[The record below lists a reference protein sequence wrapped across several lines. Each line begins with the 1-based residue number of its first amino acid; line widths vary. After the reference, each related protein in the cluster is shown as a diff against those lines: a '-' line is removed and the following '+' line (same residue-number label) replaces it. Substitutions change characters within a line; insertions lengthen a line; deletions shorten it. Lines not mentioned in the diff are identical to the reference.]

1 MNKKVTWATAI
12 ISILINSNIVSAETL
27 INKNKVQNTTINKDF
42 LASLPAVSCN
52 TNLTVGEEYACIVSG
67 ASQGARYSLKNAP
80 IGMAIQYR
88 SGHLH
93 WTPASNQSGTQTAT
107 IVRMINGTSHET
119 ELTFAVQAGTT
130 TSQNSIFIAPNGN
143 DKNSGTSVDQP
154 LLSLHKAAS
163 LAQAGDTIY
172 LRGGTYTNAGFGN
185 SFIGRRNNLARITNS
200 GKANNPITIRSH
212 GNEYVKLK
220 SDVNGI
226 VFKGASYWKI
236 QGLELQGS
244 AQQIDP
250 DRTLELWWNDTDA
263 SNEITGRGIAIN
275 TSYHIEIEDC
285 IVRDFPGAGVSNNG
299 GANIILK
306 DSVAYNNAW
315 WSFAGTHGFANSK
328 PATVDQN
335 NPTDFKMTMTGNLVF
350 GNQSSMISHVFSK
363 GFVKLEIDEGNGL
376 HMQNTEGKF
385 FGRFLAE
392 NNLVMYNGKAGLGL
406 NTIASSTIRNN
417 SFYQN
422 AQAVHNSGEISLQPP
437 DADSGN
443 VQANA
448 ITKNLFHPLGDRQTI
463 KVFKP
468 DENNPYPGV
477 TKNYGV
483 AAQDADAIKNNVT
496 IVDNVF
502 ANPQSLNFSPASG
515 ITADYGVSQDTL
527 DSFTAK
533 IEEYGIIPKPA
544 KTKVT
549 DAYIKKLKMEIF
561 KRWPAPNPN
570 DTIPD
575 NLILEDGDSGLCYTY
590 EQRGDY
596 PAPPRTKTPCK
607 K

>member
-1 MNKKVTWATAI
+1 MNQKVTWVTAI
-12 ISILINSNIVSAETL
+12 ISILINSNTVLAETF
-27 INKNKVQNTTINKDF
+27 INKNNLRDTTIEKSL
-42 LASLPAVSCN
+42 LASLPVVSCN

-80 IGMAIQYR
+80 TGMAIQYG

-107 IVRMINGTSHET
+107 ILRTLDGQQSET
-119 ELTFAVQAGTT
+119 PITFTVQAGTT
-130 TSQNSIFIAPNGN
+130 TSQNAIYLAPNGN
-143 DKNSGTSVDQP
+143 DNNSGISVDQP

-163 LAQAGDTIY
+163 LAQPGDTIY
-172 LRGGTYTNAGFGN
+172 LRGGTYTNEGFGN

-200 GKANNPITIRSH
+200 GSPGQEIIIRPH

-236 QGLELQGS
+236 QGIEFQGT

-250 DRTLELWWNDTDA
+250 DQTLKLWWDDTDA
-263 SNEITGRGIAIN
+263 SNEIKGQGIAMN
-275 TSYHIEIEDC
+275 TSFEIEIVDC

-299 GANIILK
+299 GANITLK
-306 DSVAYNNAW
+306 DSVVYNNAW

-328 PATVDQN
+328 PATPDQN

-376 HMQNTEGKF
+376 HMQNTEGLF
-385 FGRFLAE
+385 YGRFLAE

-406 NTIASSTIRNN
+406 NTIANSTIRNN

-422 AQAVHNSGEISLQPP
+422 AQAVDGSGELSLQPP
-437 DADSGN
+437 DPNSNPQPN
-443 VQANA
+443 V
-448 ITKNLFHPLGDRQTI
+448 IKKNLFHALPDRQTL
-463 KVFKP
+463 KVF
-468 DENNPYPGV
+468 NNGQNDLYEGISN
-477 TKNYGV
+477 NYAV
-483 AAQDADAIKNNVT
+483 PALDAEAIKDNVT
-496 IVDNVF
+496 QANSVFVD
-502 ANPQSLNFSPASG
+502 PQNLNFSPASG
-515 ITADYGVSQDTL
+515 ITADYGVPQDTL

-533 IEEYGIIPKPA
+533 IEEYGITPKPA
-544 KTKVT
+544 KTKVN
-549 DAYIKKLKMEIF
+549 DPYIKKLKIEIF

-575 NLILEDGDSGLCYTY
+575 NLVLEDGDSGLCYTY